1 MNKPQ
6 RPLATVL
13 PLDARKA
20 LAEAAAIP
28 DSKRRAV
35 ALDHLI
41 ARLRRTHPKF
51 FKH

>member
-1 MNKPQ
+1 MTSKPQ
-6 RPLATVL
+6 PVAAVL

-20 LAEAAAIP
+20 LVEASAIP
-28 DSKRRAV
+28 DRKRRAV
-35 ALDHLI
+35 VLDHLI

>member
-1 MNKPQ
+1 MKPS
-6 RPLATVL
+6 PVANVL
-13 PLDARKA
+13 PADARKA
-20 LAEAAAIP
+20 LQEAAAIP

-41 ARLRRTHPKF
+41 QRLKRIHPHF